1 MNIAEIVANK
11 AELIQLKKA
20 EVKTVKGG
28 ISSITKTNATI
39 KGVFKD
45 NENSLERTIIGN
57 TYLWMDSHDDVH
69 AKGCFTKSVKENK
82 SIFHLH
88 DHEFKITS
96 KVGEPK
102 KTYEEDIAWKDL
114 GVNKSGMTQALFM
127 DTEIFKDYNAQI
139 FNEYKAGRI
148 NQHSVGMQYVKID
161 LAVNDD
167 AYEKE
172 FKVWQDNIDT
182 LGNPEKAT
190 EKGYFWLVREAKL
203 IEISAVLMGSNE
215 LTPTQKEYKAMEME
229 MQSNK
234 NKDIEFID
242 MMIPHHEK
250 AIEMADKYKKEI
262 IDKDLK
268 AIVDNIKSSQTDEI
282 NKMKA
287 IKNKIQADKSL
298 ETIEPTIEVTQNTE
312 IEKQLLQNLLNK
324 F

>member
-28 ISSITKTNATI
+28 ISSVTKTNATI

-45 NENSLERTIIGN
+45 NDNSLERTIVGN

-69 AKGCFTKSVKENK
+69 AKGCFTKSIKENK

-88 DHEFKITS
+88 DHEFKLTS

-102 KTYEEDIAWKDL
+102 KTYEEEIAWKDL

-127 DTEIFKDYNAQI
+127 DTEIFKDYNSQI

-161 LAVNDD
+161 LAVNDESF
-167 AYEKE
+167 EKE

-190 EKGYFWLVREAKL
+190 EKGFFWLVKEAKL
-203 IEISAVLMGSNE
+203 IEISAVLLGSNE
-215 LTPTQKEYKAMEME
+215 LTPTQKEYKAMAMA
-229 MQSNK
+229 SNK
-234 NKDIEFID
+234 NKDVEFID

-250 AIEMADKYKKEI
+250 AIEMANEYKKEI

-287 IKNKIQADKSL
+287 IKNKIQAEKSL
-298 ETIEPTIEVTQNTE
+298 ENIEEPSKDTPSIEA
-312 IEKQLLQNLLNK
+312 EKELLKELLNK

>member
-28 ISSITKTNATI
+28 ISSISKTANTTI

-45 NENSLERTIIGN
+45 NEGSLERTIVGN
-57 TYLWMDSHDDVH
+57 TYLWMDSHNDVH

-88 DHEFKITS
+88 DHEFKLTS

-102 KTYEEDIAWKDL
+102 KTYEEEIAWKDL

-127 DTEIFKDYNAQI
+127 DTEIFKDYNSQI

-161 LAVNDD
+161 LAVNDESF
-167 AYEKE
+167 EKE

-190 EKGYFWLVREAKL
+190 EKGFFWLVKEAKL
-203 IEISAVLMGSNE
+203 IEISAVLLGSNE
-215 LTPTQKEYKAMEME
+215 LTPTQKEYKAMAMA
-229 MQSNK
+229 SNK
-234 NKDIEFID
+234 NKDVEFID

-250 AIEMADKYKKEI
+250 AIEMANEYKKEI

-298 ETIEPTIEVTQNTE
+298 EIKEEPTIVTQKEKELLKE
-312 IEKQLLQNLLNK
+312 ILNK

>member
-28 ISSITKTNATI
+28 ISSIIKTANTTI

-45 NENSLERTIIGN
+45 NEGSLERTIVGN
-57 TYLWMDSHDDVH
+57 TYLWMDSHNDVH

-88 DHEFKITS
+88 DHEFKLTS

-102 KTYEEDIAWKDL
+102 KTYEEEIAWKDL

-127 DTEIFKDYNAQI
+127 DTEIFKDYNSQI

-161 LAVNDD
+161 LAVNDESF
-167 AYEKE
+167 EKE

-190 EKGYFWLVREAKL
+190 EKGFFWLVKEAKL
-203 IEISAVLMGSNE
+203 IEISAVLLGSNE
-215 LTPTQKEYKAMEME
+215 LTPTQKEYKAMAMA
-229 MQSNK
+229 SNK
-234 NKDIEFID
+234 NKDVEFID

-250 AIEMADKYKKEI
+250 AIEMANEYKKEI

-298 ETIEPTIEVTQNTE
+298 EIKEEPTIEVTQTE
-312 IEKQLLQNLLNK
+312 QQKQLLKELLNK

>member
-28 ISSITKTNATI
+28 ISSISKTANTTI

-45 NENSLERTIIGN
+45 NEGSLERTIVGN
-57 TYLWMDSHDDVH
+57 TYLWMDSHNDVH

-88 DHEFKITS
+88 DHEFKLTS

-102 KTYEEDIAWKDL
+102 KTYEEEIAWKDL

-127 DTEIFKDYNAQI
+127 DTEIFKDYNSQI

-161 LAVNDD
+161 LAVNDESF
-167 AYEKE
+167 EKE

-190 EKGYFWLVREAKL
+190 EKGFFWLVKEAKL
-203 IEISAVLMGSNE
+203 IEISAVLLGSNE
-215 LTPTQKEYKAMEME
+215 LTPTQKEYKAMAMA
-229 MQSNK
+229 SNK
-234 NKDIEFID
+234 NKDVEFID

-250 AIEMADKYKKEI
+250 AIEMANEYKKEI

-298 ETIEPTIEVTQNTE
+298 EIKEEPTIEVTQTE
-312 IEKQLLQNLLNK
+312 QQKQLLKELLNK

>member
-20 EVKTVKGG
+20 EVKTVNGG
-28 ISSITKTNATI
+28 ISSISKTANTTI

-45 NENSLERTIIGN
+45 NEGSLERTIVGN
-57 TYLWMDSHDDVH
+57 TYLWMDSHNDVH

-88 DHEFKITS
+88 DHEFKLTS

-102 KTYEEDIAWKDL
+102 KTYEEEIAWKDL

-127 DTEIFKDYNAQI
+127 DTEIFKDYNSQI

-161 LAVNDD
+161 LAVNDESF
-167 AYEKE
+167 EKE

-190 EKGYFWLVREAKL
+190 EKGFFWLVKEAKL
-203 IEISAVLMGSNE
+203 IEISAVLLGSNE
-215 LTPTQKEYKAMEME
+215 LTPTQKEYKAMAMA
-229 MQSNK
+229 SNK
-234 NKDIEFID
+234 NKDVEFID

-250 AIEMADKYKKEI
+250 AIEMANEYKKEI
-262 IDKDLK
+262 VDKDLK

-298 ETIEPTIEVTQNTE
+298 EIKEEPSKDTQTSE

>member
-28 ISSITKTNATI
+28 ISSISKTENTTI

-45 NENSLERTIIGN
+45 NEGSLERTIVGN
-57 TYLWMDSHDDVH
+57 TYLWMDSHNDVH

-88 DHEFKITS
+88 DHEFKLTS

-102 KTYEEDIAWKDL
+102 KTYEEEIAWKDL

-127 DTEIFKDYNAQI
+127 DTEIFKDYNSQI

-161 LAVNDD
+161 LAVNDESF
-167 AYEKE
+167 EKE

-190 EKGYFWLVREAKL
+190 EKGFFWLVKEAKL
-203 IEISAVLMGSNE
+203 IEISAVLLGSNE
-215 LTPTQKEYKAMEME
+215 LTPTQKEYKAMA
-229 MQSNK
+229 SNK
-234 NKDIEFID
+234 NKDVEFID

-250 AIEMADKYKKEI
+250 AIEMANEYKKEI

-298 ETIEPTIEVTQNTE
+298 EIQEPTIEVTQTTIKRRRN
-312 IEKQLLQNLLNK
+312 I
-324 F
+324 

>member
-45 NENSLERTIIGN
+45 NDNSLERTIVGN

-69 AKGCFTKSVKENK
+69 AKGCFSKSVKENK

-102 KTYEEDIAWKDL
+102 KTYEEDISWKDL

-127 DTEIFKDYNAQI
+127 DTEIFKDYNNQI

-161 LAVNDD
+161 LAVNDESF
-167 AYEKE
+167 EKE
-172 FKVWQDNIDT
+172 YKNWTDNIDT
-182 LGNPEKAT
+182 LGNPERAT
-190 EKGYFWLVREAKL
+190 EKGFFWLVREAKL

-215 LTPTQKEYKAMEME
+215 LTPTQKE
-229 MQSNK
+229 
-234 NKDIEFID
+234 I
-242 MMIPHHEK
+242 
-250 AIEMADKYKKEI
+250 KEPTTE
-262 IDKDLK
+262 
-268 AIVDNIKSSQTDEI
+268 VTP
-282 NKMKA
+282 
-287 IKNKIQADKSL
+287 
-298 ETIEPTIEVTQNTE
+298 TIEPTTEVTHE
-312 IEKQLLQNLLNK
+312 IEQKLLKELLNK

>member
-45 NENSLERTIIGN
+45 NDNSLERTIVGN

-69 AKGCFTKSVKENK
+69 AKGCFTKSIKENK

-102 KTYEEDIAWKDL
+102 KTYEEEIAWKDL

-127 DTEIFKDYNAQI
+127 DTEIFKDYNSQI

-161 LAVNDD
+161 LAVNDESF
-167 AYEKE
+167 EKE

-190 EKGYFWLVREAKL
+190 EKGFFWLVKEAKL
-203 IEISAVLMGSNE
+203 IEISAVLLGSNE
-215 LTPTQKEYKAMEME
+215 LTPTQKEYKAMAMA
-229 MQSNK
+229 SNK
-234 NKDIEFID
+234 NKDVEFID

-250 AIEMADKYKKEI
+250 AIEMADEYKKEI
-262 IDKDLK
+262 TDKELK

-298 ETIEPTIEVTQNTE
+298 ENTE
-312 IEKQLLQNLLNK
+312 EPLIDTQTIKRRRNI
-324 F
+324 

>member
-1 MNIAEIVANK
+1 MNITEIVANK

-28 ISSITKTNATI
+28 ISSVTKTNATI

-45 NENSLERTIIGN
+45 NDNSLERTIVGN

-69 AKGCFTKSVKENK
+69 AKGCFTKSIKENK

-88 DHEFKITS
+88 DHEFKLTS

-102 KTYEEDIAWKDL
+102 KTYEEEIAWKDL

-127 DTEIFKDYNAQI
+127 DTEIFKDYNSQI

-161 LAVNDD
+161 LAVNDE

-172 FKVWQDNIDT
+172 FKTWQDNIDT
-182 LGNPEKAT
+182 LGNPERAK
-190 EKGYFWLVREAKL
+190 EKGFFWLVKEAKL
-203 IEISAVLMGSNE
+203 IEISAVLLGSNE
-215 LTPTQKEYKAMEME
+215 LTPTQKEYKAMAMA
-229 MQSNK
+229 SNK
-234 NKDIEFID
+234 NKDVEFID

-250 AIEMADKYKKEI
+250 AIEMANEYKKEI

-298 ETIEPTIEVTQNTE
+298 ENIEEPSKDTQTSKRRD
-312 IEKQLLQNLLNK
+312 I
-324 F
+324 

>member
-28 ISSITKTNATI
+28 ISSISKTANTTI

-45 NENSLERTIIGN
+45 NEGSLERTIVGN
-57 TYLWMDSHDDVH
+57 TYLWMDSHNDVH

-88 DHEFKITS
+88 DHEFKLTS

-102 KTYEEDIAWKDL
+102 KTYEEEIAWKDL

-127 DTEIFKDYNAQI
+127 DTEIFKDYNSQI

-161 LAVNDD
+161 LAVNDESF
-167 AYEKE
+167 EKE

-190 EKGYFWLVREAKL
+190 EKGFFWLVKEAKL
-203 IEISAVLMGSNE
+203 IEISAVLLGSNE
-215 LTPTQKEYKAMEME
+215 LTPTQKEYKAMAMA
-229 MQSNK
+229 SNK
-234 NKDIEFID
+234 NKDVEFID

-250 AIEMADKYKKEI
+250 AIEMANEYKKEI

-298 ETIEPTIEVTQNTE
+298 EIEEPTIEVTQT
-312 IEKQLLQNLLNK
+312 QNNK
-324 F
+324 NNY

>member
-28 ISSITKTNATI
+28 ISSIIKTANTTI

-45 NENSLERTIIGN
+45 NEGSLERTIVGN
-57 TYLWMDSHDDVH
+57 TYLWMDSHNDVH

-88 DHEFKITS
+88 DHEFKLTS

-102 KTYEEDIAWKDL
+102 KTYEEEIAWKDL

-127 DTEIFKDYNAQI
+127 DTEIFKDYNSQI

-161 LAVNDD
+161 LAVNDESF
-167 AYEKE
+167 EKE

-190 EKGYFWLVREAKL
+190 EKGFFWLVKEAKL
-203 IEISAVLMGSNE
+203 IEISAVLLGSNE
-215 LTPTQKEYKAMEME
+215 LTPTQKEYKAMA
-229 MQSNK
+229 SNK
-234 NKDIEFID
+234 NKDVEFID

-250 AIEMADKYKKEI
+250 AIEMANEYKKEI

-298 ETIEPTIEVTQNTE
+298 ENIEEPSKDTQTIEV
-312 IEKQLLQNLLNK
+312 EKELLKELLNK

>member
-11 AELIQLKKA
+11 AELIHLKKA

-28 ISSITKTNATI
+28 ISSITKTNTTI

-45 NENSLERTIIGN
+45 DENSLERTIIGN

-102 KTYEEDIAWKDL
+102 NTYEEDIAWKDL

-127 DTEIFKDYNAQI
+127 DTEIFKEYNTQI

-161 LAVNDD
+161 LAVNDESF
-167 AYEKE
+167 EKE

-215 LTPTQKEYKAMEME
+215 LTPTKKEYKAMAMA
-229 MQSNK
+229 SNK
-234 NKDIEFID
+234 NKDVEFID

-250 AIEMADKYKKEI
+250 AIEMANEYKKEI

-298 ETIEPTIEVTQNTE
+298 ENIEEPTTEVTQTT
-312 IEKQLLQNLLNK
+312 IKRRRII
-324 F
+324 

>member
-1 MNIAEIVANK
+1 MTIEEIIKNK
-11 AELIQLKKA
+11 EELIKLKKA

-45 NENSLERTIIGN
+45 NDNSLERTIVGN

-82 SIFHLH
+82 NIFHLH

-127 DTEIFKDYNAQI
+127 DTEIFKDYNSQI

-148 NQHSVGMQYVKID
+148 NQHSVGMQYTKID
-161 LAVNDD
+161 LAVNDE
-167 AYEKE
+167 AFEKE
-172 FKVWQDNIDT
+172 FKTWNDNIDT
-182 LGNPEKAT
+182 LGNPEKAN
-190 EKGYFWLVREAKL
+190 EKGFFWLVREAKL

-215 LTPTQKEYKAMEME
+215 LTPTQK
-229 MQSNK
+229 
-234 NKDIEFID
+234 
-242 MMIPHHEK
+242 
-250 AIEMADKYKKEI
+250 
-262 IDKDLK
+262 
-268 AIVDNIKSSQTDEI
+268 
-282 NKMKA
+282 
-287 IKNKIQADKSL
+287 DKS
-298 ETIEPTIEVTQNTE
+298 EPIVEVTLE
-312 IEKQLLQNLLNK
+312 IKDEPIVEITHEVEKQLLKELLNK

>member
-45 NENSLERTIIGN
+45 NDNSLERTIVGN

-127 DTEIFKDYNAQI
+127 DTEIFKDYNSQI

-161 LAVNDD
+161 LAVNDESF
-167 AYEKE
+167 EKE

-190 EKGYFWLVREAKL
+190 EKGFFWLVKEAKL
-203 IEISAVLMGSNE
+203 IEISAVLLGSNE
-215 LTPTQKEYKAMEME
+215 LTPTQKEYKAMAMA
-229 MQSNK
+229 SNK
-234 NKDIEFID
+234 NKDVEFID

-250 AIEMADKYKKEI
+250 AIEMANEYKKEI

-298 ETIEPTIEVTQNTE
+298 ENIEEPLNNTQIKRRRN
-312 IEKQLLQNLLNK
+312 I
-324 F
+324 